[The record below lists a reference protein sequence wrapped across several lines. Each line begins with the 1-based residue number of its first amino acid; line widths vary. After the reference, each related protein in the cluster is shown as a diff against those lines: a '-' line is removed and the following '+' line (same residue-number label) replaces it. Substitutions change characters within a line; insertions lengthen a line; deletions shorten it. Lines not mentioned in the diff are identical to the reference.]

1 MVVYYFV
8 GSYHPVPA
16 RYNNYL
22 RMRSVKQNV
31 NPSRR
36 ANKYLSHFMKLIAF
50 VSVFIKPLTP
60 SLGSV
65 TPIQALLL
73 SS

>member
-16 RYNNYL
+16 HCNNYL
-22 RMRSVKQNV
+22 RMRSIKQII

-36 ANKYLSHFMKLIAF
+36 ANKYLSHFTRLIAF
-50 VSVFIKPLTP
+50 FSVFIKPLTP
-60 SLGSV
+60 SLSSV
-65 TPIQALLL
+65 TPIQALIL